1 MNASNKAGDGYPS
14 PVYAWYVVVVL
25 FLAYT
30 VAYIDRQIMALLIE
44 PIKRDLGISD
54 TQISLL
60 HGFAFVLFYTVTGIP
75 LGRLADRKTRRTLIA
90 AGIFAWSIMTAIC
103 GLAKN
108 FWSLFLARVGV
119 GVGEACLSPAAYSMI
134 ADYFPK
140 EKRGMA
146 ISFYAMGIFVGAGL
160 AYIVGGVVIQIAAQ
174 IKEISLPLIGSV
186 RPWQLT
192 FFIVGV
198 PGLCIVALM
207 ATVKEPARRDVL
219 LAENGTQNHLS
230 VRDSSVFF
238 LSHWKTYGTLFFGFA
253 FEATLSYGYFAWTPS
268 MYIRTY
274 GWTASEIGF
283 AFGSIVAVLG
293 TAGVLT
299 GGLFADKLV
308 AKGKPHGYIMISMI
322 SVIGALAFGV
332 PSVMMPNAAMALA
345 LLSPTIFCLGIHVGL
360 APAAVNYI
368 TPNQLRGQAVA
379 IYIFV
384 VALTGMSLGPTTV
397 AVTTDYVFADP
408 LALRYSMAIFT
419 VIFALTACMLL
430 WIGLQPYR
438 RSVKTILAHDAIST
452 AGRR

>member
-1 MNASNKAGDGYPS
+1 MSTDSGADADYPK
-14 PVYAWYVVVVL
+14 PVYAWYVVVIL

-60 HGFAFVLFYTVTGIP
+60 HGFAFVIFYTITGIP
-75 LGRLADRKTRRTLIA
+75 LGRLADRRNRRVIIS
-90 AGIFAWSIMTAIC
+90 AGIFAWSIMTAVC

-140 EKRGMA
+140 HKRGMA
-146 ISFYAMGIFVGAGL
+146 ISFYTMGIFVGAGM
-160 AYIVGGVVIQIAAQ
+160 AYIVGGLVIQIAGQ
-174 IKEISLPLIGSV
+174 LKDITLPFIGSI

-192 FFIVGV
+192 FFIVGI

-207 ATVKEPARRDVL
+207 STVKEPARRDL
-219 LAENGTQNHLS
+219 LIMKNRENTHLS
-230 VRDSSVFF
+230 LRESSAFF

-274 GWTASEIGF
+274 EWTATEISF
-283 AFGSIVAVLG
+283 AFGCIVALLG
-293 TAGVLT
+293 TSGVLI
-299 GGLFADKLV
+299 GGVLADKIV
-308 AKGKPHGYIMISMI
+308 AKGKPEAYITISMF
-322 SVIGALAFGV
+322 SVVGAMAFGV
-332 PSVMMPNAAMALA
+332 PSAMMPSAFSALM

-368 TPNQLRGQAVA
+368 TPNQLRGQAIA

-397 AVTTDYVFADP
+397 ALITDFVFQDP

-419 VIFALTACMLL
+419 VIFAVMAFTLL
-430 WIGLQPYR
+430 WLGLKPYR
-438 RSVKTILAHDAIST
+438 HS
-452 AGRR
+452 AGLLLVQETV